1 MLAPI
6 VLAAAAFAASSV
18 VARRPVNPLGDAE
31 GVLNA
36 AAASCSS
43 SLPASCQNST
53 AETDLCCFEGLGLIQ
68 QVQFWDTDPV
78 TGPSDSW
85 TIHGLWPNSC
95 DGDYPENCDSS
106 RDYTDIT
113 SLLQDQGANDTLD
126 YMNTYWLSDDESNEK
141 FWEHEWDTHGTCYT
155 TLESSCF
162 SDYETGEDAVTFFET
177 VVTLFKTLPT
187 YEWLSNAGITPSSST
202 TYTLKELQAA
212 VQSAAGVTASFD
224 CDDDELYQI
233 EYWFNVQGP
242 VPSGDFIAINAY
254 EAGSCKSSGIKYL
267 PKNGD
272 DAARKRSQIRKR
284 NARRHPRQ
292 RRSVAKLADE
302 V

>member
-1 MLAPI
+1 MK
-6 VLAAAAFAASSV
+6 
-18 VARRPVNPLGDAE
+18 PLGDDE
-31 GVLNA
+31 GIPRAA

-85 TIHGLWPNSC
+85 TIHGMWPNYC
-95 DGDYPENCDSS
+95 DGEYPEDCDSS
-106 RDYTDIT
+106 RDYDDIT
-113 SLLQDQGANDTLD
+113 SLLQDQGATDTLD
-126 YMNTYWLSDDESNEK
+126 YMNTYWLSDDESDEK

-155 TLESSCF
+155 TLQTSCF

-187 YEWLSNAGITPSSST
+187 YDWLSSGGITPSDSK
-202 TYTLKELQAA
+202 TYSLSDLQAA
-212 VQSAAGVTASFD
+212 IQSAAGVTASFD

-242 VPSGDFIAINAY
+242 VSGGDFIAIDAY
-254 EAGSCKSSGIKYL
+254 EAGSCPSSGIKYL
-267 PKNGD
+267 PKDSDSD
-272 DAARKRSQIRKR
+272 DASRKRSRDRKR
-284 NARRHPRQ
+284 HERRDRKRH
-292 RRSVAKLADE
+292 RSVARLADE